1 MKYDKKLFELSQE
14 SYSKS
19 KNTTDKE
26 VKQKQ
31 KALLK
36 IFLKRFKSE
45 LMNNK
50 ENELL
55 KVCFK
60 SEFWSEPDEGYDL
73 INELVGCEYWKNN
86 VNNFDNFF
94 RNYYI
99 YLGSIERVSDEFT
112 KAYFEIIWDYKSY
125 YETVKNTEK
134 VLTLK

>member
-1 MKYDKKLFELSQE
+1 
-14 SYSKS
+14 
-19 KNTTDKE
+19 
-26 VKQKQ
+26 
-31 KALLK
+31 
-36 IFLKRFKSE
+36 
-45 LMNNK
+45 MNNK

-55 KVCFK
+55 KVRFK